1 MHGTSVNL
9 SLKVKVK
16 VSYVRP
22 YIQLGIFQLQ
32 NQFCLDTKENL
43 WELVM

>member
-16 VSYVRP
+16 VRP

-32 NQFCLDTKENL
+32 NQFCLDTKEYL